1 MNDTNLN
8 MPANATHLG
17 IKRDTSSKFGVKLVV
32 PDRIQ
37 TARKTVYALMWAGL
51 YGMNGINPMVSIH
64 MIKCFVLPRL
74 LYGLDVIRL
83 TKTDIKNLSTYFVQH
98 LPVRTSTAAVLIL
111 AGQIQIEAE
120 LLKLSLF
127 RNIAENKG
135 SMENNIAFRK
145 LAIKPE
151 DSNSW
156 FIQIVKVTEMY
167 NLPSPRD
174 ILNPVPK

>member
-1 MNDTNLN
+1 M
-8 MPANATHLG
+8 G
-17 IKRDTSSKFGVKLVV
+17 
-32 PDRIQ
+32 
-37 TARKTVYALMWAGL
+37 AGL
-51 YGMNGINPMVSIH
+51 YGMNRINPMISIH

-83 TKTDIKNLSTYFVQH
+83 TKTDIINLSTYFVQLPKQIQH

-120 LLKLSLF
+120 LLKLSLL

-135 SMENNIAFRK
+135 K

-151 DSNSW
+151 DSDSW

-174 ILNPVPK
+174 ILHPVPNKAIWKRTVYTAINEYWRDQLVKNATTKSTLKLFNFEEFEIG

>member
-1 MNDTNLN
+1 M
-8 MPANATHLG
+8 G
-17 IKRDTSSKFGVKLVV
+17 
-32 PDRIQ
+32 
-37 TARKTVYALMWAGL
+37 AGL
-51 YGMNGINPMVSIH
+51 YGMNRINPMISIH

-83 TKTDIKNLSTYFVQH
+83 TKTDIKNLSTYFVQLPKQIQH

-135 SMENNIAFRK
+135 K

-151 DSNSW
+151 DSDSW

>member
-1 MNDTNLN
+1 M
-8 MPANATHLG
+8 
-17 IKRDTSSKFGVKLVV
+17 
-32 PDRIQ
+32 
-37 TARKTVYALMWAGL
+37 
-51 YGMNGINPMVSIH
+51 
-64 MIKCFVLPRL
+64 
-74 LYGLDVIRL
+74 IRL
-83 TKTDIKNLSTYFVQH
+83 TKTDIKNLSTYVVQLLKQIQH

-135 SMENNIAFRK
+135 K

-151 DSNSW
+151 DSDSW

-174 ILNPVPK
+174 ILHPVPNKAIWKRTVYTAINEYWRDQLVKNATTKSTLKLFNFEEFEIG

>member
-1 MNDTNLN
+1 M
-8 MPANATHLG
+8 G
-17 IKRDTSSKFGVKLVV
+17 
-32 PDRIQ
+32 
-37 TARKTVYALMWAGL
+37 AGL
-51 YGMNGINPMVSIH
+51 YGMNRINPMISIH

-151 DSNSW
+151 DSDSW

-174 ILNPVPK
+174 ILHPVPNKAIWKRTVYTAINEYWRDQLVKDATTKSTLKLFNFEEFEIG

>member
-1 MNDTNLN
+1 M
-8 MPANATHLG
+8 G
-17 IKRDTSSKFGVKLVV
+17 
-32 PDRIQ
+32 
-37 TARKTVYALMWAGL
+37 AGL
-51 YGMNGINPMVSIH
+51 YGMNRINPMISIH

-83 TKTDIKNLSTYFVQH
+83 TKTDIKNLSTYFVQLPKQIQH

-151 DSNSW
+151 DSDSW

>member
-1 MNDTNLN
+1 M
-8 MPANATHLG
+8 G
-17 IKRDTSSKFGVKLVV
+17 E
-32 PDRIQ
+32 
-37 TARKTVYALMWAGL
+37 GL
-51 YGMNGINPMVSIH
+51 YGMNRINPMISIH

-83 TKTDIKNLSTYFVQH
+83 TKTDIINLSTYFVQLPKQIQH

-135 SMENNIAFRK
+135 K

-151 DSNSW
+151 DSDSW

-174 ILNPVPK
+174 ILHHVPNKAIWKRTVYTAINEYWRDQLVKDATTKSTLKLFNFEEFEIG